1 MTTSSPKL
9 TDLANRNEIQALE
22 DLWMDML
29 ESGREDREE
38 MLEALAI
45 LTGNGKD
52 QQAGALAWMWLETG
66 QERCKPDELLDL
78 VRELI
83 VRCDTDDL
91 RQAIVELYQKV
102 YADRPEIAKLID
114 LSGLSGS
121 KSVRRGLRT
130 LDICLNVKE
139 GDFLVSRSDEN
150 AAKVVSAD
158 PEGCLYTIRTA
169 HGEETMDADA
179 LALAY
184 DVAKANDFRVLLQM
198 DPAAIQNM
206 IEDDPTSLVLGI
218 LQTHR
223 GRIDSDELAHMLS
236 PRFIPAGDWKK
247 WWSKAK
253 ADIKK
258 CPNIMVEG
266 KARTILTYHAQG
278 QTLDDEILPQW
289 QATETPHQRLAVI
302 EAYFREARNRQVSPD
317 PKMIA
322 RLRADQQ
329 TRINLVR
336 TRAPYEALAEALVFD
351 RLAEHAAVGD
361 QAGGPAKEILSEA
374 PDHVAL
380 LATIDEHPL
389 YLRAIALL
397 KDARPQDWPE
407 IYARLLPLAH
417 REACDLIAQS
427 LIDAGRQDLLNDALR
442 QIPTDFTRLLDAICW
457 LWRGPDVHIPEV
469 MPPREILLRLLD
481 HLGNLTRSELTS
493 PDVLRHAKAEIR
505 ASLSAAKY
513 SRFQKV
519 ISEMDAA
526 MASTVHRTI
535 DRLDGLGEV
544 VHADL
549 LRMIIHTHSELIV
562 PWKRIDPWTD
572 ENTIYCTQA
581 GMKKR
586 EEELNYLRL
595 VKIPENARAIGEAA
609 ARGDLSE
616 NSEYK
621 FALEE
626 RDLLQARLLRIQNEL
641 AIGRLLTVND
651 ISTDEVGIGTRVV
664 LQAVDGSERR
674 DMAIL
679 GPWEADVERGVFKY
693 QAPVCMKLR
702 GLRAGDTVELDMGS
716 GPRSYRIEAISNAL
730 EGQTP

>member
-1 MTTSSPKL
+1 
-9 TDLANRNEIQALE
+9 
-22 DLWMDML
+22 
-29 ESGREDREE
+29 
-38 MLEALAI
+38 
-45 LTGNGKD
+45 
-52 QQAGALAWMWLETG
+52 
-66 QERCKPDELLDL
+66 
-78 VRELI
+78 
-83 VRCDTDDL
+83 
-91 RQAIVELYQKV
+91 
-102 YADRPEIAKLID
+102 
-114 LSGLSGS
+114 
-121 KSVRRGLRT
+121 
-130 LDICLNVKE
+130 
-139 GDFLVSRSDEN
+139 
-150 AAKVVSAD
+150 
-158 PEGCLYTIRTA
+158 
-169 HGEETMDADA
+169 
-179 LALAY
+179 
-184 DVAKANDFRVLLQM
+184 
-198 DPAAIQNM
+198 
-206 IEDDPTSLVLGI
+206 
-218 LQTHR
+218 
-223 GRIDSDELAHMLS
+223 
-236 PRFIPAGDWKK
+236 
-247 WWSKAK
+247 
-253 ADIKK
+253 
-258 CPNIMVEG
+258 
-266 KARTILTYHAQG
+266 
-278 QTLDDEILPQW
+278 
-289 QATETPHQRLAVI
+289 
-302 EAYFREARNRQVSPD
+302 
-317 PKMIA
+317 
-322 RLRADQQ
+322 
-329 TRINLVR
+329 
-336 TRAPYEALAEALVFD
+336 
-351 RLAEHAAVGD
+351 
-361 QAGGPAKEILSEA
+361 
-374 PDHVAL
+374 
-380 LATIDEHPL
+380 
-389 YLRAIALL
+389 
-397 KDARPQDWPE
+397 
-407 IYARLLPLAH
+407 
-417 REACDLIAQS
+417 
-427 LIDAGRQDLLNDALR
+427 
-442 QIPTDFTRLLDAICW
+442 
-457 LWRGPDVHIPEV
+457 
-469 MPPREILLRLLD
+469 
-481 HLGNLTRSELTS
+481 
-493 PDVLRHAKAEIR
+493 VLRHAKAEIR

-562 PWKRIDPWTD
+562 PRKRIDPWTD

-679 GPWEADVERGVFKY
+679 GPWEADVERGVFNY